1 MSNQYAISEWPDS
14 VEISNRLQAL
24 VKMPMLEIGREA
36 MSEYL
41 LTLATKC
48 KKSKAIHEEAK
59 KFIPGG
65 AQHNIAFNYPFPI
78 TIERAAGAYLW
89 DVDGNKYVD
98 FAQAGGPVVLGH
110 NHPKINEK
118 VIELLQHC
126 SPGTGMLH
134 EYELKLA
141 KLVNFHMPSIEML
154 RMLGSGTEA
163 VMGAIRLARAY
174 TGKSKI
180 IKLGSGYHG
189 WSDQMAYSLH
199 IPGTKLM
206 KAAGIPEEV
215 FSHIQEVYPYD
226 LDELQETLA
235 KNEHE
240 GGTAAFILEP
250 LGTESATRPLTR
262 EYIRAV
268 RKLCDDFD
276 TLLIF
281 DEVVTAFRVGLGGAQ
296 GYFDVYPDITV
307 LGKCLT
313 GGYPA
318 AGGVGGRRDIMSCF
332 GTTHTE
338 GDKPKVFV
346 GGTLAA
352 NPMSCVAGYYAIKEM
367 DATNALQRAGRAG
380 DRLNAGL
387 NRILDKYKL
396 PFIAY
401 NFGSIC
407 SIQTSAVSQID
418 ISDPKQRGEAHVRK
432 RIMEEIGAAFTA
444 EGIIS
449 IAGCKMYTNA
459 MQTDEVIDEALER
472 FDAVF
477 SKIEPAQEVGV

>member
-1 MSNQYAISEWPDS
+1 MSNQYSISEWPDTA
-14 VEISNRLQAL
+14 EISQRLQDL
-24 VKMPMLEIGREA
+24 VRMPMLEIGREK
-36 MSEYL
+36 MEEYL

-48 KKSKAIHEEAK
+48 KKSKALHEQAK
-59 KFIPGG
+59 QYIPGG
-65 AQHNIAFNYPFPI
+65 AQHNIAFNFPFPI
-78 TIERAAGAYLW
+78 AIERADGPYLW
-89 DVDGNKYVD
+89 DVDGNRYVD

-110 NHPKINEK
+110 NNRKVNEK
-118 VIELLQHC
+118 VIEFLQQC
-126 SPGTGMLH
+126 SPGTGMMH

-141 KLVNFHMPSIEML
+141 KLINSHMPSVEMF

-189 WSDQMAYSLH
+189 WADQMAYSLH

-206 KAAGIPEEV
+206 KAAGIPEEI
-215 FSHIQEVYPYD
+215 FTHIQEVFPYD
-226 LDELQETLA
+226 LDELRETLS
-235 KNEHE
+235 KNETE

-250 LGTESATRPLTR
+250 LGTESATRPISR
-262 EYIRAV
+262 EYIKAV
-268 RKLCDDFD
+268 RELCDEFD
-276 TLLIF
+276 ALLIF
-281 DEVVTAFRVGLGGAQ
+281 DEVVTGFRIGLGGAQ

-318 AGGVGGRRDIMSCF
+318 AGGVGGKREIMSCF

-367 DATNALQRAGRAG
+367 EATNALQRAGKAG

-387 NRILDKYKL
+387 NDIMEKYGL
-396 PFIAY
+396 PFVVY

-418 ISDPKQRGEAHVRK
+418 INDPKQRAEAYERK
-432 RIMEEIGAAFTA
+432 KIMEEIGAAFTT

-459 MQTDEVIDEALER
+459 MQTDEVIDEALEK

-477 SKIEPAQEVGV
+477 SNIEPACGKGG